1 MIYVRICGLSELIT
15 WKLLGHSAHAT
26 AELACAKTAG
36 ELCNTSSCHVQGGGG
51 AKKEGGGGSRVLG
64 PVHLA
69 MWLLGAPEQESKES
83 RGTVSFSAAHGKG
96 RALESQHKAGGSL
109 GKLK

>member
-1 MIYVRICGLSELIT
+1 MQRLLENCTTQVPAMCG
-15 WKLLGHSAHAT
+15 
-26 AELACAKTAG
+26 
-36 ELCNTSSCHVQGGGG
+36 VGG

-96 RALESQHKAGGSL
+96 KALESQHKAGRSL

>member
-1 MIYVRICGLSELIT
+1 MQRLLENCATQVPAMCG
-15 WKLLGHSAHAT
+15 A
-26 AELACAKTAG
+26 
-36 ELCNTSSCHVQGGGG
+36 GGGVRE
-51 AKKEGGGGSRVLG
+51 EGGGGSRVLG

-69 MWLLGAPEQESKES
+69 RWLLGTPEQESKES

-96 RALESQHKAGGSL
+96 QALESQHKVGGSL